1 MGVGMTPDPDKF
13 RKIARVCAALSR
25 SAATAVERDK
35 FAELSKTW
43 LAMAD
48 AIDPGIEILDEI
60 PNNEAKST
68 KQK

>member
-1 MGVGMTPDPDKF
+1 VLL
-13 RKIARVCAALSR
+13 LSR

-48 AIDPGIEILDEI
+48 AIDPRVETLGEI

-68 KQK
+68 TQK

>member
-1 MGVGMTPDPDKF
+1 MTPDPDKF
-13 RKIARVCAALSR
+13 RKIAHVCAALSR

-48 AIDPGIEILDEI
+48 AIDPRVETLDEI
-60 PNNEAKST
+60 PSNKAKST